1 MTSWRFS
8 IAIHKRSKNQVNT
21 ASYKHSLDPSKQDSH
36 QESICTPTPFLT
48 GYVMDASAP
57 HDSLHHSAK
66 KSPIKIY
73 GKVKAI
79 GICRCPPCLTYVP
92 HAIHLTA
99 TVAKFPKFLLSE
111 CARPRRWSNPL
122 LGLTSCFVYACLLS
136 PYCPRPLLM

>member
-1 MTSWRFS
+1 MLLISDATTTPRLFIRPYTLYTCPVTSWRFS

-73 GKVKAI
+73 GKVARSIKLSASAVVRLSYLCSSRNSPHHH
-79 GICRCPPCLTYVP
+79 CRQISQVS
-92 HAIHLTA
+92 A
-99 TVAKFPKFLLSE
+99 E
-111 CARPRRWSNPL
+111 
-122 LGLTSCFVYACLLS
+122 
-136 PYCPRPLLM
+136 